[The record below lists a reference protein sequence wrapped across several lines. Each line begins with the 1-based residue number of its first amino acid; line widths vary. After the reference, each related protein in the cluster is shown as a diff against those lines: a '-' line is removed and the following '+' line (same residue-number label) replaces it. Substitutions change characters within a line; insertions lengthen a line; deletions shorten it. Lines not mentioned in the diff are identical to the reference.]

1 MIGQT
6 LAHYQIESKLGEG
19 GMGVV
24 YKARDTHLNRP
35 VAIKVLPPDKTADP
49 ERKRRFVQEA
59 KAASALNHPHILHIY
74 DINTANGVDFIAMEY
89 VEGKTLDALVGPN
102 GLRLSETLK
111 YAVQIADALAAAHA
125 AGITHR
131 DIKPS
136 NIMVN
141 DEGLVKILDF
151 GLAKLS
157 ETDES
162 DYAESTQ
169 TMRPRTQ
176 QGALIGTVAYMSP
189 EQTEGAEVDA
199 RSDIFSF
206 GSVLYEMI
214 TGKRPFT
221 GASNI
226 DLLHA
231 VLHSQPRPLAEL
243 RPNTPPEVRI
253 IVEKTLEKDRAERYQ
268 STRDLVVDLKRAQRS
283 LAIPAGEPVVKTGA
297 LKRPS
302 RGLMAGAVALL
313 LAVVAGIIWRLQP
326 SQPAWNNPL
335 ANAEFTRLT
344 NFEGS
349 EFDAAI
355 SADGKFAAFLSD
367 RAGPVD
373 LWATQIGTGQ
383 FSNLTKGQWQMVGM
397 LGQSGGVRP
406 MAFSPD
412 ATYVAVFMRAKTLL
426 VPIMGGSSRPLL
438 DPGIEAVWSP
448 DGAKLAYHE
457 LAPGDPIFI
466 ADADGSNRRQIFK
479 DQPNRHCHH
488 LSWSP
493 DGRLLYFARGT
504 PTSNEMDIWR
514 IPSSGGEPERM
525 TFHNA
530 VTTYPVALDDRTLL
544 YCATA
549 EDGSRTVLYA
559 MNLKRRVTRPINL
572 GVRQYTSVAASADR
586 TRLVVTESNP
596 SSSLWTAPVS
606 NGISDEAAVRRL
618 ELPTERA
625 VRPRFGSDCLVY
637 LSSTGGADGLW
648 RFQPGA
654 AAELWSGNQ
663 GGVIAAPAVSADGSR
678 IAFCVRKQGRT
689 RLYRIA
695 ANGANP
701 VLLAPS
707 LQVRGAPTWSPD
719 GKWIVVSGEDGGRQG
734 LFKVPADGGPVVS
747 LLDGLYFHPLW
758 SPDGQLILYCEPFR
772 GGELRVRA
780 ITPEKLNVPLPD
792 MQVYYESD
800 PYRFVPGERT
810 LVVLRGGGAGE
821 DQNFWVLELATGH
834 QRQITKL
841 RRRAW
846 VQSFDVSP
854 DGKAITFDRTLGNA
868 DIVLIER
875 PGR

>member
-313 LAVVAGIIWRLQP
+313 LAVVAGII
-326 SQPAWNNPL
+326 
-335 ANAEFTRLT
+335 
-344 NFEGS
+344 
-349 EFDAAI
+349 
-355 SADGKFAAFLSD
+355 
-367 RAGPVD
+367 
-373 LWATQIGTGQ
+373 
-383 FSNLTKGQWQMVGM
+383 
-397 LGQSGGVRP
+397 
-406 MAFSPD
+406 
-412 ATYVAVFMRAKTLL
+412 
-426 VPIMGGSSRPLL
+426 
-438 DPGIEAVWSP
+438 
-448 DGAKLAYHE
+448 
-457 LAPGDPIFI
+457 
-466 ADADGSNRRQIFK
+466 
-479 DQPNRHCHH
+479 
-488 LSWSP
+488 
-493 DGRLLYFARGT
+493 
-504 PTSNEMDIWR
+504 
-514 IPSSGGEPERM
+514 
-525 TFHNA
+525 
-530 VTTYPVALDDRTLL
+530 
-544 YCATA
+544 
-549 EDGSRTVLYA
+549 
-559 MNLKRRVTRPINL
+559 
-572 GVRQYTSVAASADR
+572 
-586 TRLVVTESNP
+586 
-596 SSSLWTAPVS
+596 
-606 NGISDEAAVRRL
+606 
-618 ELPTERA
+618 
-625 VRPRFGSDCLVY
+625 
-637 LSSTGGADGLW
+637 
-648 RFQPGA
+648 
-654 AAELWSGNQ
+654 
-663 GGVIAAPAVSADGSR
+663 
-678 IAFCVRKQGRT
+678 
-689 RLYRIA
+689 
-695 ANGANP
+695 
-701 VLLAPS
+701 
-707 LQVRGAPTWSPD
+707 
-719 GKWIVVSGEDGGRQG
+719 
-734 LFKVPADGGPVVS
+734 
-747 LLDGLYFHPLW
+747 
-758 SPDGQLILYCEPFR
+758 
-772 GGELRVRA
+772 
-780 ITPEKLNVPLPD
+780 
-792 MQVYYESD
+792 
-800 PYRFVPGERT
+800 
-810 LVVLRGGGAGE
+810 
-821 DQNFWVLELATGH
+821 
-834 QRQITKL
+834 
-841 RRRAW
+841 
-846 VQSFDVSP
+846 
-854 DGKAITFDRTLGNA
+854 
-868 DIVLIER
+868 
-875 PGR
+875 